1 MIRETEKRRVELRR
15 QTHDLNQ
22 ALADLL
28 AALAPEDPS
37 AADAVRQARM
47 ALFDAWTILCT
58 PPEDDDD
65 H

>member
-1 MIRETEKRRVELRR
+1 MREPDHDRIALRR
-15 QTHDLNQ
+15 EVHDLNQ
-22 ALADLL
+22 QLVGILVK
-28 AALAPEDPS
+28 LAPVDGH
-37 AADAVRQARM
+37 AASAVRSARM